1 MSELT
6 KRLKRNFLEVYSSR
20 KEEYIRTIIELLFSA
35 LLGFTVAGIF
45 AYLYG
50 YDPLKIYSVM
60 IGRGYLNLNYLL
72 AKTTPLLL
80 AGLAFSIPQMA
91 GVFNIGGESQLY
103 WGAFI
108 GLIAGYLTYV
118 STGIGFLATSAAVL
132 ASVSAG
138 AIWALVTA
146 TLRVYRGV
154 NEVVVAIM
162 LNWISYY
169 TILYTIIRHFLDPKI
184 SHQSIG
190 MPLEAR
196 LAEPIGFAIAIIATG
211 IIYYLLYHTGM
222 GYEIRVS
229 GLSPRAATYAGI
241 DPHRSILISMLL
253 GGACAGLGG
262 GLLMLTFTRSIDTTM
277 SALSGYGFTGI
288 GVGLIGRSH
297 PVGIIFS
304 ALFVAGLE
312 IGSQW
317 VELATGAPPQLA
329 DAIIGIIVIS
339 LATPYA
345 YHSLIS
351 WYRSRKEVM
360 AK

>member
-1 MSELT
+1 MSELLT
-6 KRLKRNFLEVYSSR
+6 RLKRGLLEVYSSR
-20 KEEYIRTIIELLFSA
+20 KEEYLRTTIELLLSA

-108 GLIAGYLTYV
+108 GLVTGYFVYTFTGMGLI
-118 STGIGFLATSAAVL
+118 STSVAIL
-132 ASVSAG
+132 ASLSAG
-138 AIWALVTA
+138 AVWALVIA
-146 TLRVYRGV
+146 ILRVYRGV

-169 TILYTIIRHFLDPKI
+169 AILYVIIRHFLDPKI
-184 SHQSIG
+184 SHQSIS
-190 MPLEAR
+190 MPVEAR
-196 LAEPIGFAIAIIATG
+196 LAEPMGFAMAVIATG
-211 IIYYLLYHTGM
+211 VIYYLLYYTKT

-229 GLSPRAATYAGI
+229 GLSPRSAAYAGI
-241 DPHRSILISMLL
+241 DSRRSILISMLL

-262 GLLMLTFTRSIDTTM
+262 GLLMLTFSRSIDTTM

-288 GVGLIGRSH
+288 GVGLIGRNH

-351 WYRSRKEVM
+351 WYRSRKEVRT
-360 AK
+360 K